1 MLELTTINTTE
12 LTNKKLGTQLNTI
25 KKAVD
30 TGNNQQWKIADAI
43 ATIVDDELFVDDFET
58 EGNLAKVLGMSRPN
72 LNKMKK
78 ASHYHKEVEELNA
91 FTLTKV
97 MELLVIPQ
105 EEIVDFLDGYMIT
118 PSSTCREVR
127 EAVSAWKDDNVV
139 ADAEITDAEDTEIT
153 DAEDADTNTEITNN
167 QNEAETEE
175 AIDYIN
181 AIEKIAIKCTES
193 QSDGYSQIM
202 RICEAIEE
210 TNESGTKS
218 TFDAVLEMVDTLEK
232 AELIAIKE
240 YIEKRL

>member
-12 LTNKKLGTQLNTI
+12 LTNKKLGTQLNNI

-78 ASHYHKEVEELNA
+78 ASHYHKKVEELNA

-127 EAVSAWKDDNVV
+127 EAVSAWKDDNIV
-139 ADAEITDAEDTEIT
+139 ADAKIT
-153 DAEDADTNTEITNN
+153 DAEDAEDATYE
-167 QNEAETEE
+167 
-175 AIDYIN
+175 
-181 AIEKIAIKCTES
+181 
-193 QSDGYSQIM
+193 
-202 RICEAIEE
+202 
-210 TNESGTKS
+210 NESES
-218 TFDAVLEMVDTLEK
+218 TVIDDSTDSSTPNTSEDSLAEIKKMIDLMNRDELLEL
-232 AELIAIKE
+232 KE
-240 YIEKRL
+240 YIERWL

>member
-12 LTNKKLGTQLNTI
+12 LTNKKLGTQLNAI

-105 EEIVDFLDGYMIT
+105 EEIVGFLDGYMIT

-127 EAVSAWKDDNVV
+127 EAVSAWKDDNIV
-139 ADAEITDAEDTEIT
+139 ADAEITDAEDADDST
-153 DAEDADTNTEITNN
+153 DEVE
-167 QNEAETEE
+167 QESK
-175 AIDYIN
+175 AIDEESTQCDAPSAYFTILELV
-181 AIEKIAIKCTES
+181 EKLEES
-193 QSDGYSQIM
+193 
-202 RICEAIEE
+202 
-210 TNESGTKS
+210 
-218 TFDAVLEMVDTLEK
+218 
-232 AELIAIKE
+232 ELIALKE

>member
-1 MLELTTINTTE
+1 MLELTTINTME

-43 ATIVDDELFVDDFET
+43 ATIVDDELFIDDFET
-58 EGNLAKVLGMSRPN
+58 EGNLAKVLGMSRSN

-78 ASHYHKEVEELNA
+78 ASHYHKEVAELNA

-105 EEIVDFLDGYMIT
+105 DEIVDFLDGYMIT

-127 EAVSAWKDDNVV
+127 EAVAAWKDDNIV
-139 ADAEITDAEDTEIT
+139 ADAKITDAEDTEE
-153 DAEDADTNTEITNN
+153 AEDATDEVEQESKVVDEESKQCDTPSAYFTILELV
-167 QNEAETEE
+167 EKLEE
-175 AIDYIN
+175 
-181 AIEKIAIKCTES
+181 
-193 QSDGYSQIM
+193 
-202 RICEAIEE
+202 
-210 TNESGTKS
+210 
-218 TFDAVLEMVDTLEK
+218 
-232 AELIAIKE
+232 AELIALKE

>member
-12 LTNKKLGTQLNTI
+12 LTNKKLGTQLNAI

-97 MELLVIPQ
+97 MELLVIPK
-105 EEIVDFLDGYMIT
+105 EEIVDFLYGYMIT

-127 EAVSAWKDDNVV
+127 EAVSAWKDDNIV
-139 ADAEITDAEDTEIT
+139 ADAEITDAEDE
-153 DAEDADTNTEITNN
+153 
-167 QNEAETEE
+167 NESESTVVDES
-175 AIDYIN
+175 
-181 AIEKIAIKCTES
+181 TES
-193 QSDGYSQIM
+193 
-202 RICEAIEE
+202 
-210 TNESGTKS
+210 S
-218 TFDAVLEMVDTLEK
+218 TSNTDDDALASIKNLIDTMNRD
-232 AELIAIKE
+232 ELLALKV

>member
-12 LTNKKLGTQLNTI
+12 LANKKLGTQLNAI

-58 EGNLAKVLGMSRPN
+58 ESNLAKVLGMSRPN
-72 LNKMKK
+72 LNKMKN

-97 MELLVIPQ
+97 MELLVIP
-105 EEIVDFLDGYMIT
+105 EEKIVEFLDDYMIT

-127 EAVSAWKDDNVV
+127 EAVSVWKDDNIV
-139 ADAEITDAEDTEIT
+139 ADAEITDAED
-153 DAEDADTNTEITNN
+153 AEDATDEVN
-167 QNEAETEE
+167 QESKVIDEE
-175 AIDYIN
+175 SMQCDAP
-181 AIEKIAIKCTES
+181 
-193 QSDGYSQIM
+193 
-202 RICEAIEE
+202 
-210 TNESGTKS
+210 S
-218 TFDAVLEMVDTLEK
+218 TYFTILEMLDTLEE
-232 AELIAIKE
+232 AELIALKE

>member
-12 LTNKKLGTQLNTI
+12 LANKKLGTQLNAI

-30 TGNNQQWKIADAI
+30 TGNNQQWKIADAT

-105 EEIVDFLDGYMIT
+105 DEIVDFLDGYMIT

-127 EAVSAWKDDNVV
+127 EAVSAWKADNIV
-139 ADAEITDAEDTEIT
+139 ADAKIT
-153 DAEDADTNTEITNN
+153 DAEDAVEQESKTIDEESTQCDTPSAYFTILELV
-167 QNEAETEE
+167 
-175 AIDYIN
+175 
-181 AIEKIAIKCTES
+181 EK
-193 QSDGYSQIM
+193 
-202 RICEAIEE
+202 
-210 TNESGTKS
+210 
-218 TFDAVLEMVDTLEK
+218 LEK
-232 AELIAIKE
+232 AELIELKE

>member
-12 LTNKKLGTQLNTI
+12 LTNKKLGTQLNNI

-105 EEIVDFLDGYMIT
+105 DEIVDFLDGYMIT

-139 ADAEITDAEDTEIT
+139 ADAEITDAD
-153 DAEDADTNTEITNN
+153 DVVD
-167 QNEAETEE
+167 
-175 AIDYIN
+175 
-181 AIEKIAIKCTES
+181 
-193 QSDGYSQIM
+193 
-202 RICEAIEE
+202 EAIESSTSNNE
-210 TNESGTKS
+210 ATESSTSNTND
-218 TFDAVLEMVDTLEK
+218 DALAPIKNLIDTMSRD
-232 AELIAIKE
+232 ELLALKE

>member
-1 MLELTTINTTE
+1 MLELTTITTTE
-12 LTNKKLGTQLNTI
+12 LTNKKLGTQLNNI

-105 EEIVDFLDGYMIT
+105 DEIVDFLDGYMIT

-127 EAVSAWKDDNVV
+127 DAVSAWKDDNIV
-139 ADAEITDAEDTEIT
+139 ADAEITDAEEEE
-153 DAEDADTNTEITNN
+153 DAEGAKDECEQESKVVDEESTQCDTPSAYFTILEM
-167 QNEAETEE
+167 
-175 AIDYIN
+175 
-181 AIEKIAIKCTES
+181 IEKLEES
-193 QSDGYSQIM
+193 
-202 RICEAIEE
+202 
-210 TNESGTKS
+210 
-218 TFDAVLEMVDTLEK
+218 
-232 AELIAIKE
+232 ELIALKE

>member
-12 LTNKKLGTQLNTI
+12 LANKKLGTQLNAI

-78 ASHYHKEVEELNA
+78 ASHYHKEVAELNA

-105 EEIVDFLDGYMIT
+105 DEIVDFLDGYMIT

-127 EAVSAWKDDNVV
+127 EAVSAWKDDNIV
-139 ADAEITDAEDTEIT
+139 ADAEITDAED
-153 DAEDADTNTEITNN
+153 AEDAEYAKDEVEQESKVVDEESKQCDTPSAYFTI
-167 QNEAETEE
+167 
-175 AIDYIN
+175 
-181 AIEKIAIKCTES
+181 
-193 QSDGYSQIM
+193 
-202 RICEAIEE
+202 
-210 TNESGTKS
+210 
-218 TFDAVLEMVDTLEK
+218 LELVETLEE
-232 AELIAIKE
+232 AELIALKE

>member
-12 LTNKKLGTQLNTI
+12 LTNKKLGTQLNAI

-78 ASHYHKEVEELNA
+78 ASHYHREVEELNA

-97 MELLVIPQ
+97 MELLVIPK

-118 PSSTCREVR
+118 PSSTVREVR
-127 EAVSAWKDDNVV
+127 EAVSAWKDDNIV
-139 ADAEITDAEDTEIT
+139 ADAEITDAEDAE
-153 DAEDADTNTEITNN
+153 DAEDADESTVVD
-167 QNEAETEE
+167 EA
-175 AIDYIN
+175 
-181 AIEKIAIKCTES
+181 TES
-193 QSDGYSQIM
+193 
-202 RICEAIEE
+202 
-210 TNESGTKS
+210 S
-218 TFDAVLEMVDTLEK
+218 TSNNDDDALASIKNLIDTMSRD
-232 AELIAIKE
+232 ELLALKE

>member
-12 LTNKKLGTQLNTI
+12 LVNKKLGTQLNNI

-78 ASHYHKEVEELNA
+78 ASHYHKEVIELAN
-91 FTLTKV
+91 FSLTKV
-97 MELLVIPQ
+97 MELLVVPQ
-105 EEIVDFLDGYMIT
+105 ESIVDFLDGYMIT

-127 EAVSAWKDDNVV
+127 EAVFAWKDDNIV
-139 ADAEITDAEDTEIT
+139 ADAEVSDTEEVAEDKNNTNNE
-153 DAEDADTNTEITNN
+153 EVTNTESTD
-167 QNEAETEE
+167 TEE
-175 AIDYIN
+175 GIDYISE
-181 AIEKIAIKCTES
+181 IECIASKCTES

-202 RICEAIEE
+202 RICEAIKD
-210 TNESGTKS
+210 N
-218 TFDAVLEMVDTLEK
+218 
-232 AELIAIKE
+232 
-240 YIEKRL
+240 RR

>member
-12 LTNKKLGTQLNTI
+12 LTNKKLGTQLNNI

-105 EEIVDFLDGYMIT
+105 EKIVDFLDGYMIT

-127 EAVSAWKDDNVV
+127 EAVSAWKDDNIV
-139 ADAEITDAEDTEIT
+139 ADAEITDAED
-153 DAEDADTNTEITNN
+153 AEDE
-167 QNEAETEE
+167 
-175 AIDYIN
+175 
-181 AIEKIAIKCTES
+181 
-193 QSDGYSQIM
+193 
-202 RICEAIEE
+202 
-210 TNESGTKS
+210 NESES
-218 TFDAVLEMVDTLEK
+218 TVVDDSMDSSTSNTDDDALASIKNLIDTMNHD
-232 AELIAIKE
+232 ELLALKE

>member
-12 LTNKKLGTQLNTI
+12 LTNKKLGTQLNNI

-30 TGNNQQWKIADAI
+30 AGNNQQWKIADAI

-97 MELLVIPQ
+97 MELLIIPK
-105 EEIVDFLDGYMIT
+105 EKIVEFLDDYMIT
-118 PSSTCREVR
+118 PSNTCREVR
-127 EAVSAWKDDNVV
+127 EAVSAWKDDNIV
-139 ADAEITDAEDTEIT
+139 ADAEITDAED
-153 DAEDADTNTEITNN
+153 
-167 QNEAETEE
+167 
-175 AIDYIN
+175 
-181 AIEKIAIKCTES
+181 
-193 QSDGYSQIM
+193 
-202 RICEAIEE
+202 E
-210 TNESGTKS
+210 TNEDESESSVVDES
-218 TFDAVLEMVDTLEK
+218 TDSSTSNTDDDSLAPIKNLIDTLNRD
-232 AELIAIKE
+232 ELLEVKE

>member
-12 LTNKKLGTQLNTI
+12 LTNKKLGTQLNNI

-43 ATIVDDELFVDDFET
+43 ATIVDDELFIDDFET

-78 ASHYHKEVEELNA
+78 ASHYHKEVAELNT

-105 EEIVDFLDGYMIT
+105 ENIVDFLDGYMIT

-127 EAVSAWKDDNVV
+127 DAVSAWKDDNVV
-139 ADAEITDAEDTEIT
+139 ADAKITDTEDAEDQVESESTVV
-153 DAEDADTNTEITNN
+153 
-167 QNEAETEE
+167 
-175 AIDYIN
+175 DYT
-181 AIEKIAIKCTES
+181 TES
-193 QSDGYSQIM
+193 
-202 RICEAIEE
+202 
-210 TNESGTKS
+210 S
-218 TFDAVLEMVDTLEK
+218 TSNTDDDALAPIKNLIDTMNRDELLEL
-232 AELIAIKE
+232 KE

>member
-12 LTNKKLGTQLNTI
+12 LTNKKLGTQLNNI
-25 KKAVD
+25 KKAVY

-43 ATIVDDELFVDDFET
+43 ATIVDDELFIDDFET

-78 ASHYHKEVEELNA
+78 ASHYHKEVEELNS

-105 EEIVDFLDGYMIT
+105 DKIIDFLDGYMIT

-127 EAVSAWKDDNVV
+127 DAVSAWKDDNIVS
-139 ADAEITDAEDTEIT
+139 DAEITDAED
-153 DAEDADTNTEITNN
+153 AEDATDE
-167 QNEAETEE
+167 NEYESTVV
-175 AIDYIN
+175 DDS
-181 AIEKIAIKCTES
+181 TES
-193 QSDGYSQIM
+193 STSN
-202 RICEAIEE
+202 
-210 TNESGTKS
+210 TND
-218 TFDAVLEMVDTLEK
+218 DALASIKNLIDTMNHD
-232 AELIAIKE
+232 ELLALKE

>member
-105 EEIVDFLDGYMIT
+105 DEIVDFLDGYMIT

-127 EAVSAWKDDNVV
+127 EAVSAWKDDNIV
-139 ADAEITDAEDTEIT
+139 ADAEITDAQ
-153 DAEDADTNTEITNN
+153 DAEDS
-167 QNEAETEE
+167 EE
-175 AIDYIN
+175 AKDEVEQESKVVDEESKQCDTPSAYFTILELV
-181 AIEKIAIKCTES
+181 EKL
-193 QSDGYSQIM
+193 
-202 RICEAIEE
+202 EE
-210 TNESGTKS
+210 
-218 TFDAVLEMVDTLEK
+218 
-232 AELIAIKE
+232 AELIALKE

>member
-12 LTNKKLGTQLNTI
+12 LTNKKLGTQLNNI

-30 TGNNQQWKIADAI
+30 TGNKQQWKIADAI

-105 EEIVDFLDGYMIT
+105 DEIVDFLDGYMIT

-127 EAVSAWKDDNVV
+127 EAVSAWKYDNIV
-139 ADAEITDAEDTEIT
+139 ADAEITDAED
-153 DAEDADTNTEITNN
+153 AEDATDE
-167 QNEAETEE
+167 
-175 AIDYIN
+175 
-181 AIEKIAIKCTES
+181 
-193 QSDGYSQIM
+193 
-202 RICEAIEE
+202 
-210 TNESGTKS
+210 NESES
-218 TFDAVLEMVDTLEK
+218 AVVDDDALTPIKNLIDTMSRD
-232 AELIAIKE
+232 ELLALKE

>member
-12 LTNKKLGTQLNTI
+12 LTNKKLSTQLNAI

-58 EGNLAKVLGMSRPN
+58 EGNLAKVLGMSRSN

-78 ASHYHKEVEELNA
+78 ASHYHKEVAELNA

-97 MELLVIPQ
+97 MELLVIPK

-139 ADAEITDAEDTEIT
+139 ADAEITDAED
-153 DAEDADTNTEITNN
+153 AENVSG
-167 QNEAETEE
+167 EAESTVVDE
-175 AIDYIN
+175 A
-181 AIEKIAIKCTES
+181 TES
-193 QSDGYSQIM
+193 
-202 RICEAIEE
+202 
-210 TNESGTKS
+210 S
-218 TFDAVLEMVDTLEK
+218 TSNTSEDSLAEIKKMIDTMNRD
-232 AELIAIKE
+232 ELIALKE

>member
-12 LTNKKLGTQLNTI
+12 LVNKKLGTQLNAI

-43 ATIVDDELFVDDFET
+43 ATIVDDELFIEDFET

-139 ADAEITDAEDTEIT
+139 ADAEITDAEDVTDETREDTTEVDELNESSASNT
-153 DAEDADTNTEITNN
+153 DEDALAPIKNLINTMTR
-167 QNEAETEE
+167 
-175 AIDYIN
+175 D
-181 AIEKIAIKCTES
+181 
-193 QSDGYSQIM
+193 
-202 RICEAIEE
+202 
-210 TNESGTKS
+210 
-218 TFDAVLEMVDTLEK
+218 
-232 AELIAIKE
+232 ELLALKE

>member
-12 LTNKKLGTQLNTI
+12 LTNKKLGTQLNAI

-105 EEIVDFLDGYMIT
+105 DEIVDFLDGYMIT

-127 EAVSAWKDDNVV
+127 EAVSAWKDDNIV
-139 ADAEITDAEDTEIT
+139 ADAEITDAED
-153 DAEDADTNTEITNN
+153 
-167 QNEAETEE
+167 
-175 AIDYIN
+175 
-181 AIEKIAIKCTES
+181 
-193 QSDGYSQIM
+193 
-202 RICEAIEE
+202 E
-210 TNESGTKS
+210 TNEKESES
-218 TFDAVLEMVDTLEK
+218 TVVDESTESSTSNTDEDALASIKNLIDTMTRDELLEV
-232 AELIAIKE
+232 KE

>member
-12 LTNKKLGTQLNTI
+12 LTNKKLGTQLNNI

-78 ASHYHKEVEELNA
+78 ASHYHKEVAELNA

-127 EAVSAWKDDNVV
+127 EAVSAWKDDNIV
-139 ADAEITDAEDTEIT
+139 ADAEITDAED
-153 DAEDADTNTEITNN
+153 AENV
-167 QNEAETEE
+167 TEE
-175 AIDYIN
+175 AESDSKVVDEDALAPIKNLID
-181 AIEKIAIKCTES
+181 TMS
-193 QSDGYSQIM
+193 RD
-202 RICEAIEE
+202 
-210 TNESGTKS
+210 
-218 TFDAVLEMVDTLEK
+218 
-232 AELIAIKE
+232 ELLALKE

>member
-12 LTNKKLGTQLNTI
+12 LTNKKLGTQLNNI

-43 ATIVDDELFVDDFET
+43 ATIVDDELFIDDFET

-97 MELLVIPQ
+97 MELLVIPK

-127 EAVSAWKDDNVV
+127 DAVSAWKDDNIV
-139 ADAEITDAEDTEIT
+139 ADAEITDAED
-153 DAEDADTNTEITNN
+153 AEDVNDEVEQESKAINEESTQCDTPSAYFTILELV
-167 QNEAETEE
+167 EKLEE
-175 AIDYIN
+175 
-181 AIEKIAIKCTES
+181 S
-193 QSDGYSQIM
+193 
-202 RICEAIEE
+202 
-210 TNESGTKS
+210 
-218 TFDAVLEMVDTLEK
+218 
-232 AELIAIKE
+232 ELIALKE

>member
-91 FTLTKV
+91 FTLTNV

-105 EEIVDFLDGYMIT
+105 DEIVDFLDGYMIT

-127 EAVSAWKDDNVV
+127 EAVSAWKDDNIV
-139 ADAEITDAEDTEIT
+139 ADAEITDAEDAEIT
-153 DAEDADTNTEITNN
+153 DAEDAEDAE
-167 QNEAETEE
+167 EAEETKDVTEE
-175 AIDYIN
+175 SEVESNTSEYSLVEIKKMIDLMN
-181 AIEKIAIKCTES
+181 RDEL
-193 QSDGYSQIM
+193 
-202 RICEAIEE
+202 
-210 TNESGTKS
+210 
-218 TFDAVLEMVDTLEK
+218 LEL
-232 AELIAIKE
+232 KE
-240 YIEKRL
+240 YIERWL

>member
-12 LTNKKLGTQLNTI
+12 LTNKKLGAQLNNI

-30 TGNNQQWKIADAI
+30 TGSNQQWKIADAI

-78 ASHYHKEVEELNA
+78 ASHYHKEVAELSA

-105 EEIVDFLDGYMIT
+105 ENIVDFLDGYMIT

-127 EAVSAWKDDNVV
+127 EAVSAWKDDNIV
-139 ADAEITDAEDTEIT
+139 ADAKITDAD
-153 DAEDADTNTEITNN
+153 DAEDEM
-167 QNEAETEE
+167 NENESESAVVDES
-175 AIDYIN
+175 
-181 AIEKIAIKCTES
+181 TES
-193 QSDGYSQIM
+193 STSN
-202 RICEAIEE
+202 
-210 TNESGTKS
+210 NED
-218 TFDAVLEMVDTLEK
+218 DALAPIKNLIDTMNRD
-232 AELIAIKE
+232 ELLALKE

>member
-12 LTNKKLGTQLNTI
+12 LTNKKLGTQLNNI

-78 ASHYHKEVEELNA
+78 ASHYHKEVAELNA

-105 EEIVDFLDGYMIT
+105 EEIVDFLDGYMVT

-127 EAVSAWKDDNVV
+127 EAVSAWKDDNIV
-139 ADAEITDAEDTEIT
+139 ADAEITDAEDEPK
-153 DAEDADTNTEITNN
+153 EDESESTVVD
-167 QNEAETEE
+167 EA
-175 AIDYIN
+175 
-181 AIEKIAIKCTES
+181 TES
-193 QSDGYSQIM
+193 STSSTDDDALAPIKKLIDTMS
-202 RICEAIEE
+202 REE
-210 TNESGTKS
+210 L
-218 TFDAVLEMVDTLEK
+218 LEV
-232 AELIAIKE
+232 KE

>member
-12 LTNKKLGTQLNTI
+12 LTNKKLGTQLNAI

-78 ASHYHKEVEELNA
+78 ASHYHKEVAELNA

-105 EEIVDFLDGYMIT
+105 GEIVDFLDGYMIT

-127 EAVSAWKDDNVV
+127 EAVSAWKDDNIV
-139 ADAEITDAEDTEIT
+139 ADAEITDAED
-153 DAEDADTNTEITNN
+153 AEDETNADDSESTVVDES
-167 QNEAETEE
+167 
-175 AIDYIN
+175 
-181 AIEKIAIKCTES
+181 TES
-193 QSDGYSQIM
+193 STSNNDDDALTSIKNLIDTM
-202 RICEAIEE
+202 SREE
-210 TNESGTKS
+210 LL
-218 TFDAVLEMVDTLEK
+218 AL
-232 AELIAIKE
+232 KE

>member
-12 LTNKKLGTQLNTI
+12 LANKKLGTQLNVI

-78 ASHYHKEVEELNA
+78 ASHYHKEVDELNA

-118 PSSTCREVR
+118 PSSTCRDVR

-139 ADAEITDAEDTEIT
+139 ADAEITDAEDVT
-153 DAEDADTNTEITNN
+153 DKV
-167 QNEAETEE
+167 TEE
-175 AIDYIN
+175 STVVDEA
-181 AIEKIAIKCTES
+181 TES
-193 QSDGYSQIM
+193 STSN
-202 RICEAIEE
+202 
-210 TNESGTKS
+210 NEDDSLVSIKN
-218 TFDAVLEMVDTLEK
+218 LIDTMSRD
-232 AELIAIKE
+232 ELLALKE

>member
-12 LTNKKLGTQLNTI
+12 LTNKKLGTQLNAI

-105 EEIVDFLDGYMIT
+105 DEIVDFLDGYMIT

-139 ADAEITDAEDTEIT
+139 ADAEITDAEDTEATT
-153 DAEDADTNTEITNN
+153 DEVEQESKEVDESTDSSTSNSCEDAMSHIERM
-167 QNEAETEE
+167 
-175 AIDYIN
+175 IDKMN
-181 AIEKIAIKCTES
+181 R
-193 QSDGYSQIM
+193 D
-202 RICEAIEE
+202 
-210 TNESGTKS
+210 
-218 TFDAVLEMVDTLEK
+218 
-232 AELIAIKE
+232 ELLALKE

>member
-43 ATIVDDELFVDDFET
+43 ATIVDDELFIDDFET

-78 ASHYHKEVEELNA
+78 ASHYHNEVAELNA

-97 MELLVIPQ
+97 MELLVIPK
-105 EEIVDFLDGYMIT
+105 EEIVGFLDGYMIT

-139 ADAEITDAEDTEIT
+139 ADAEITDAEDAEIT
-153 DAEDADTNTEITNN
+153 DAEESAVVD
-167 QNEAETEE
+167 EA
-175 AIDYIN
+175 
-181 AIEKIAIKCTES
+181 TES
-193 QSDGYSQIM
+193 
-202 RICEAIEE
+202 
-210 TNESGTKS
+210 S
-218 TFDAVLEMVDTLEK
+218 TSNNDDDALTSIKNLIDTMSRD
-232 AELIAIKE
+232 ELLALKE

>member
-12 LTNKKLGTQLNTI
+12 LTNKKLGTQLNAI

-58 EGNLAKVLGMSRPN
+58 EGNLARVLGMSRPN

-78 ASHYHKEVEELNA
+78 ASHYHKEIAELNA

-105 EEIVDFLDGYMIT
+105 DEIVDFLDGYMIT

-127 EAVSAWKDDNVV
+127 EAVSAWKDDNIV
-139 ADAEITDAEDTEIT
+139 ADAEITDAEDTE
-153 DAEDADTNTEITNN
+153 DADDAKDEVE
-167 QNEAETEE
+167 QESKVVDEE
-175 AIDYIN
+175 STQCDTPSAYFTILEL
-181 AIEKIAIKCTES
+181 IEK
-193 QSDGYSQIM
+193 
-202 RICEAIEE
+202 
-210 TNESGTKS
+210 
-218 TFDAVLEMVDTLEK
+218 LEVS
-232 AELIAIKE
+232 ELIALKE

>member
-12 LTNKKLGTQLNTI
+12 LANKKLGTQLNAI

-127 EAVSAWKDDNVV
+127 DAVSAWKDDNIV
-139 ADAEITDAEDTEIT
+139 ADAEITDE
-153 DAEDADTNTEITNN
+153 
-167 QNEAETEE
+167 NEYESTVV
-175 AIDYIN
+175 DDS
-181 AIEKIAIKCTES
+181 TES
-193 QSDGYSQIM
+193 STSN
-202 RICEAIEE
+202 
-210 TNESGTKS
+210 TND
-218 TFDAVLEMVDTLEK
+218 DALASIKNLIDTMNHD
-232 AELIAIKE
+232 ELLALKE

>member
-97 MELLVIPQ
+97 MELLVIPK

-139 ADAEITDAEDTEIT
+139 ADAEITDAEDAE
-153 DAEDADTNTEITNN
+153 DAEDAKDEVEQASNVVDEATNKSDTPSAYFTILELV
-167 QNEAETEE
+167 EKLEE
-175 AIDYIN
+175 
-181 AIEKIAIKCTES
+181 S
-193 QSDGYSQIM
+193 
-202 RICEAIEE
+202 
-210 TNESGTKS
+210 
-218 TFDAVLEMVDTLEK
+218 
-232 AELIAIKE
+232 ELIALKE

>member
-12 LTNKKLGTQLNTI
+12 LTNKRLGTQLNAI

-43 ATIVDDELFVDDFET
+43 ATIVDDELFIEDFET

-139 ADAEITDAEDTEIT
+139 ADAEITDAEYATDETREDTT
-153 DAEDADTNTEITNN
+153 EDD
-167 QNEAETEE
+167 
-175 AIDYIN
+175 
-181 AIEKIAIKCTES
+181 ES
-193 QSDGYSQIM
+193 
-202 RICEAIEE
+202 
-210 TNESGTKS
+210 NESS
-218 TFDAVLEMVDTLEK
+218 TSNTDDDALAPVKNLIDTLTRD
-232 AELIAIKE
+232 ELLEVKD

>member
-12 LTNKKLGTQLNTI
+12 LTNKKLGTQLNAI

-78 ASHYHKEVEELNA
+78 ASHYHKEIEELNA

-97 MELLVIPQ
+97 MEVLVIPK

-127 EAVSAWKDDNVV
+127 EAVSSWKDDNIV
-139 ADAEITDAEDTEIT
+139 ADAEITDAD
-153 DAEDADTNTEITNN
+153 
-167 QNEAETEE
+167 EAESESKVVDEE
-175 AIDYIN
+175 TN
-181 AIEKIAIKCTES
+181 E
-193 QSDGYSQIM
+193 
-202 RICEAIEE
+202 EAIEE
-210 TNESGTKS
+210 TNESDTPS
-218 TFDAVLEMVDTLEK
+218 AFDAVLEMVDTLEK
-232 AELIAIKE
+232 AELIALKE

>member
-12 LTNKKLGTQLNTI
+12 LTNKKLGTQLNNI

-78 ASHYHKEVEELNA
+78 ASHYHKEVAELNL

-97 MELLVIPQ
+97 MELLVIPK

-139 ADAEITDAEDTEIT
+139 ADAEITDAEDAEST
-153 DAEDADTNTEITNN
+153 DAEESTVVD
-167 QNEAETEE
+167 EA
-175 AIDYIN
+175 
-181 AIEKIAIKCTES
+181 TES
-193 QSDGYSQIM
+193 
-202 RICEAIEE
+202 
-210 TNESGTKS
+210 S
-218 TFDAVLEMVDTLEK
+218 TSNNGDDAFTLIKNLIDTMSRD
-232 AELIAIKE
+232 ELLALKE

>member
-12 LTNKKLGTQLNTI
+12 LTNKKLGTQLNNI

-43 ATIVDDELFVDDFET
+43 ATIVDDELFIDDFET

-97 MELLVIPQ
+97 MELLVIPK

-139 ADAEITDAEDTEIT
+139 ADAEITDAED
-153 DAEDADTNTEITNN
+153 AEDAKDEVE
-167 QNEAETEE
+167 QESK
-175 AIDYIN
+175 AID
-181 AIEKIAIKCTES
+181 
-193 QSDGYSQIM
+193 
-202 RICEAIEE
+202 EE
-210 TNESGTKS
+210 TNESDTPS
-218 TFDAVLEMVDTLEK
+218 AYFTILELVEKLEE
-232 AELIAIKE
+232 AELIALKE